1 MLPARIDAETF
12 RRLDRHA
19 KRLGKP
25 RSNLVERYVAEGLR
39 MDEHPGIVF
48 VEGPAGGRPPLRRG
62 LDGWGGIGTLPDN
75 AGGVGE
81 TAEVLG
87 ITEGGVRVGLAGF

>member
-25 RSNLVERYVAEGLR
+25 RANLVERYVAEGLR

-48 VEGPAGGRPPLRRG
+48 VEGPAGRRPAVRRG
-62 LDGWGGIGTLPDN
+62 PDVWEVIATLHDN
-75 AGGVGE
+75 AGDVAGAAKGP
-81 TAEVLG
+81 G
-87 ITEGGVRVGLAGF
+87 INQRGLRPAAAD